1 LFKLT
6 TSFESLYNQFKDEAY
21 NTSLSYLHNPQ
32 DAEEITQDVF
42 VEVFKSLDKFKGE
55 SNIGT
60 WIYRI
65 TVNKSLDFLR
75 HKKRKKRF
83 AFITSI
89 FDPET
94 GEQKVEQ
101 SDFIHPGVELEQ
113 RERSAALFK
122 AIDKLPAN
130 QKTAF
135 ILSKIEGLSYAEIS
149 EVMNTS
155 ISSIESQI
163 FRAKKN
169 LKKILSR
176 VYDEL
181 F

>member
-1 LFKLT
+1 MIE
-6 TSFESLYNQFKDEAY
+6 SFESLYDTFKDKVY
-21 NTSLSYLHNPQ
+21 NTSLSYLQSPQ
-32 DAEEITQDVF
+32 DGEEITQDVF
-42 VEVFKSLDKFKGE
+42 LEVFKSLDSFKGE

-83 AFITSI
+83 AFFTSI

>member
-1 LFKLT
+1 MNP
-6 TSFESLYNQFKDEAY
+6 SFETLYSQFKDKVY
-21 NTSLSYLHNPQ
+21 NTSLSYLQNPQ
-32 DAEEITQDVF
+32 DAQEITQDVF
-42 VEVFKSLDKFKGE
+42 VEVFKSLHKFKGE
-55 SNIGT
+55 SNVGT

-89 FDPET
+89 FDPDT

-113 RERSAALFK
+113 RERYAILFK
-122 AIDKLPAN
+122 AIDKLPPN

-135 ILSKIEGLSYAEIS
+135 ILSRIEGLSYSEIG
-149 EVMNTS
+149 EIMKTS
-155 ISSIESQI
+155 TASVESLI
-163 FRAKKN
+163 FRAGKN
-169 LKKILSR
+169 LKKILSK